1 MTCRMSATLGGNDVQ
16 AWQPL
21 GDLPRFE
28 AGQVALYNR
37 LLRSCAPWQ
46 GVLAGEALQVGW
58 GRAVANVEQ
67 NRSVTVSL
75 SLDGQP
81 VELRVAADLLA
92 LSGWTPHS
100 SATHP
105 CADSDAM
112 LLELAWLSWIEPLE
126 KLLGVSLRVTAGDTP
141 GIARTLAIPLEIRVG
156 ERAAV
161 PASLQVNS
169 ETAERIAGWLDQ
181 HGTPAPDPLTALRFN
196 LAVESGEAPLTLGE
210 LRSLNAGDVVMLD
223 CPPERQLRL
232 RLGEHFYCLARRDHQ
247 TLECLAALA
256 AISPDRNLVMTDTL
270 TPEASELDTALDE
283 LPLKLV
289 CQLGSVDVTLAQL
302 REMGPGSLLQLTSA
316 AQDGVDLMV
325 NGRRVGRGELV
336 SIGDGLGVRLLG
348 FCAP

>member
-1 MTCRMSATLGGNDVQ
+1 MTCRMSATLEDTDAL
-16 AWQPL
+16 AWHPL
-21 GDLPRFE
+21 GDLPYFE
-28 AGQVALYNR
+28 ARQVALHNR
-37 LLRSCAPWQ
+37 LLRSCAPWR
-46 GVLAGEALQVGW
+46 GVLDGEPLQVRW
-58 GRAVANVEQ
+58 GSAVAIAEPKQ
-67 NRSVTVSL
+67 STTVSL

-92 LSGWTPHS
+92 LSGWTRQS

-126 KLLGVSLRVTAGDTP
+126 KLLGVSLRVTAGDSP
-141 GIARTLAIPLEIRVG
+141 EIARAFAIPLEIRVG
-156 ERAAV
+156 ERAAF
-161 PASLQVNS
+161 PASLHVGP

-181 HGTPAPDPLTALRFN
+181 HGTAAPDPLTALRFN

-223 CPPERQLRL
+223 CPPDRQLRL
-232 RLGEHFYCLARRDHQ
+232 RLGEHFQCLARRDHR

-256 AISPDRNLVMTDTL
+256 ATSPDRNLAMTDTL
-270 TPEASELDTALDE
+270 TPDASELDAALDE

-289 CQLGSVDVTLAQL
+289 CQLGSVEVTLAQL

-336 SIGDGLGVRLLG
+336 SIGEGLGVRLLG